1 MRGLTAAAL
10 ILLATVAWGDVYTW
24 KDASGKTHYSDAPPP
39 GVDARRVGA
48 ASSAAPFASEQ
59 RRSLAER
66 EAEFRKRRADSEEQR
81 AKADTE
87 KAAAEQRARACED
100 AKRYLTALESG
111 QRVARYSDSGERVF
125 LDDNEREAATAD
137 TRKRIQ
143 DFCK

>member
-24 KDASGKTHYSDAPPP
+24 KDASGKTHYSDTPPP
-39 GVDARRVGA
+39 GVDARRLGPVASPPA
-48 ASSAAPFASEQ
+48 AASEQ

-66 EAEFRKRRADSEEQR
+66 EADFRKRRAESEEQR
-81 AKADTE
+81 AKADKE
-87 KAAAEQRARACED
+87 KADAEQRAKACED

-111 QRVARYSDSGERVF
+111 QRVARYSESGERVF

-137 TRKRIQ
+137 ARKRIH